1 MLDNRIVLS
10 PKAADERRGKPE
22 LLCPAGSPAAFDAAI
37 EAGADAIYIGGSA
50 FNARINAKN
59 FTKDEMRDAILRAH
73 TYGTKVYIAANTLIY
88 DKERGDYLRAAE
100 SAYLAGADALIV
112 ADLGAA
118 SIIKKYI
125 PELELHASTQ
135 LSGHNVDAAKK
146 L

>member
-59 FTKDEMRDAILRAH
+59 FTEDEMRDAILRAH
-73 TYGTKVYIAANTLIY
+73 TYGTKVGIY
-88 DKERGDYLRAAE
+88 SGKYAYLRQ
-100 SAYLAGADALIV
+100 GA
-112 ADLGAA
+112 
-118 SIIKKYI
+118 
-125 PELELHASTQ
+125 
-135 LSGHNVDAAKK
+135 
-146 L
+146 